1 MHPRKIYMSLLFPFS
16 FVLGF
21 TNGNNICRAA
31 QHQIFQRGFTCSP
44 LIYTSLQNST
54 YPYCRAVKVWL
65 DFLISWWSRL
75 TAEYVLLL
83 LFHSS
88 IVSGGNSL
96 LYAIKVILFILTRK
110 SISQH
115 IICYTTATKNSS
127 ECEQPH
133 GRLKHRSLS
142 ISLHNFL
149 L

>member
-1 MHPRKIYMSLLFPFS
+1 MSLLFPFS

-21 TNGNNICRAA
+21 TNRNDISRAVA
-31 QHQIFQRGFTCSP
+31 VQHQLYQRGFTCSP

-75 TAEYVLLL
+75 MAVYVYALCLLL
-83 LFHSS
+83 LAYFIVS

-96 LYAIKVILFILTRK
+96 VYAIKVLLFILTRK
-110 SISQH
+110 SISH
-115 IICYTTATKNSS
+115 ICYTIATINSS
-127 ECEQPH
+127 ECEQQH

-142 ISLHNFL
+142 ISL
-149 L
+149 